1 MKDLLAETAA
11 RSVRYS
17 AAAGNMRV
25 APQPRN
31 VARLEALG
39 GALPQNP
46 SDPAEVLALLDDV
59 GSPAGGSSARQDIGA
74 RGSGQPLTC
83 CGMPSR
89 SYGSGEACADLAGSS
104 LVDSPLPSSGSE
116 QQDDITLVIA
126 RSLA

>member
-59 GSPAGGSSARQDIGA
+59 GSPGQREAGHRRARIRAAAHMLRYAQQIVWFR
-74 RGSGQPLTC
+74 RGLCRPCWVITC
-83 CGMPSR
+83 
-89 SYGSGEACADLAGSS
+89 
-104 LVDSPLPSSGSE
+104 
-116 QQDDITLVIA
+116 
-126 RSLA
+126 